1 MAARKEEIPLF
12 NHAPEPQAEPERESP
27 VPTEENTES
36 AHSAFA
42 YGASLRAAW
51 LAGKRPPAAQPAP
64 ARRAP
69 DAPQGTD
76 LPQGTGAPEGTGAPQ
91 RPDVPLAT
99 ARVADNLDLVGK
111 IYQESVYPSVL
122 GVARGERLD
131 SPLVVD
137 LDPTTVCDL
146 ACPECIS
153 SDVLHHGQLS
163 KDRIVEL
170 AEELTRTG
178 VRAVILIGGGEPLLH
193 RAIDTVIET
202 LHRAGIR
209 IGLVTN
215 GTRIHRHIDHL
226 AEMLSWVRVSV
237 DAGTEETYPEFRP
250 SRGGRSMFPLVVE
263 NMRLLAGRKAG
274 RLGYSFLLMQRFAPD
289 GSLEASNYDEVYE
302 AGRLA
307 REIGCDYFELKAML
321 DQDHFTV
328 NQDEKY
334 IDQVNEQWERLKSLQ
349 DGSFHLLR
357 SSNWEAV
364 RHGADPYQP
373 KEYDTCAVAEL
384 RTTVTPT
391 GVYVCPY
398 HRGNAKARIGDIRE
412 TSFAE
417 LWRQADTSVI
427 DPRKDCRFQ
436 CARHATNTAIGAL
449 AGQDRPVALVPDFDP
464 FI

>member
-1 MAARKEEIPLF
+1 MPTDQ
-12 NHAPEPQAEPERESP
+12 NAE
-27 VPTEENTES
+27 TTYNAY
-36 AHSAFA
+36 AH
-42 YGASLRAAW
+42 GASVRAAW
-51 LAGKRPPAAQPAP
+51 LAG
-64 ARRAP
+64 RRAP
-69 DAPQGTD
+69 AAPAEADPVPVRRSPG
-76 LPQGTGAPEGTGAPQ
+76 L
-91 RPDVPLAT
+91 PLAT
-99 ARVADNLDLVGK
+99 AQVADNLDLVGK

-122 GVARGERLD
+122 SVARGGRLD

-153 SDVLHHGQLS
+153 SNVLHHGQLS

-202 LHRAGIR
+202 LHHAGIR

-215 GTRIHRHIDHL
+215 GTQIHRHIDHL
-226 AEMLSWVRVSV
+226 AGMLSWVRVSV
-237 DAGTEETYPEFRP
+237 DAGTEETYPLFRP
-250 SRGGRSMFPLVVE
+250 SRGGRSMFPLVVR
-263 NMRLLAGRKAG
+263 NMRLLAERKAG
-274 RLGYSFLLMQRFAPD
+274 RLGYSFLLMQRFAAD
-289 GSLEASNYDEVYE
+289 GSLEASNYEEVYE

-307 REIGCDYFELKAML
+307 KEIGCDYFELKAML

-328 NQDEKY
+328 NQDERS
-334 IDQVNEQWERLKSLQ
+334 IDLVNEQWQRLERLQ
-349 DGSFHLLR
+349 DDSFHLLR

-364 RHGADPYQP
+364 RQGADPHQP
-373 KEYDTCAVAEL
+373 KEYTTCAVAEL

-398 HRGNAKARIGDIRE
+398 HRGNDKARIGDIRE

-417 LWRQADTSVI
+417 LWRRADTSVI
-427 DPRKDCRFQ
+427 DPSTDCRFQ
-436 CARHATNTAIGAL
+436 CARHATNVAVGEL
-449 AGQDRPVALVPDFDP
+449 AGPDRSAALVPDFDP